1 MSDIKSQFTNVK
13 GKQVEFARIT
23 NKLEPR
29 HFLREAHPI
38 QEGIRKD
45 KKIRI
50 HKKFS

>member
-1 MSDIKSQFTNVK
+1 MSNIRSEFSNIK
-13 GKQVEFARIT
+13 GKQVEFGRVT

-29 HFLREAHPI
+29 HYLREAHPI
-38 QEGIRKD
+38 HEGIRKD